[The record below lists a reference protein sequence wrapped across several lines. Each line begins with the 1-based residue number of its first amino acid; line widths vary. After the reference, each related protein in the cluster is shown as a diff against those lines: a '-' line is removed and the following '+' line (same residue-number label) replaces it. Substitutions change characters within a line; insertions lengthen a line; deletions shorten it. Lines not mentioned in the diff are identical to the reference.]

1 MQSLLPKD
9 DEPIKPIQP
18 PQPQQ
23 QAQPQY
29 PPPQGYNY
37 PPPNYPPPNYP
48 PQQTYPPQNYPPQ
61 GYAPQQP
68 QPQPQPQQSA
78 PVNYGPPPAGSNLKT
93 SILMGAVVALIA
105 ACGYL
110 FYQVSE
116 VRSQVAE
123 TKEALLAEIEK
134 IHETSSVTVQT
145 SKRNIEA
152 MEKSLAQSRAQ
163 AAALSGQA
171 KIEAEKH
178 ADEIAVKLEKAQA
191 EQGQKIGALGADVSQ
206 VKDVAAA
213 TSTKVGEVTNEVG
226 TLKTDTATNKSAIE
240 KTIADLK
247 SARGDL
253 GIQSGLIATNGKEL
267 QALKQLGERNY
278 IDFKVATDKHKK
290 KGDPPGEKV
299 GDIRVVLKNT
309 DPKKNT
315 FDIQIVADDKTIPK
329 PKSTALV
336 PVQFVLSKSVLPYEL
351 VVMDVKK
358 DLIVGYLSV
367 PKVQQT
373 RGSSSN

>member
-9 DEPIKPIQP
+9 DEPIRPIQP
-18 PQPQQ
+18 PQP

-48 PQQTYPPQNYPPQ
+48 PQQQAYPPQQYPPQ
-61 GYAPQQP
+61 QAYA
-68 QPQPQPQQSA
+68 PQPQPQQPA
-78 PVNYGPPPAGSNLKT
+78 QVNYLPPPADGSNLK
-93 SILMGAVVALIA
+93 IAVLGGAVVVLIA
-105 ACGYL
+105 TCGFLY
-110 FYQVSE
+110 YQINAVK
-116 VRSQVAE
+116 SQVAE

-178 ADEIAVKLEKAQA
+178 ADEIAVKLERAQA

-253 GIQSGLIATNGKEL
+253 GIQSGLIATNSKEL
-267 QALKQLGERNY
+267 TALKQLGERNY
-278 IDFKVATDKHKK
+278 VDFKVAVDKHKK

-299 GDIRVVLKNT
+299 GDIRVVLKST

-351 VVMDVKK
+351 VVQDVKK
-358 DLIVGYLSV
+358 DLIVGYLSI

-373 RGSSSN
+373 RAASSN

>member
-18 PQPQQ
+18 PQP

-48 PQQTYPPQNYPPQ
+48 PQNYPPQAQNYPPQ
-61 GYAPQQP
+61 GYAPQPQQP
-68 QPQPQPQQSA
+68 QLQPA
-78 PVNYGPPPAGSNLKT
+78 PVNYAPAPAGSNLKM
-93 SILMGAVVALIA
+93 SILMGAVLALVA

-110 FYQVSE
+110 YYQLSE
-116 VRSQVAE
+116 VRTQIAD
-123 TKEALLAEIEK
+123 TKEALSAEIEK

-152 MEKSLAQSRAQ
+152 MEKQLAQSRAQ

-171 KIEAEKH
+171 KVEANKH
-178 ADEIAVKLEKAQA
+178 ADEIEAKLSKAQA
-191 EQGQKIGALGADVSQ
+191 EQGQKISAVTADVSQ

-226 TLKTDTATNKSAIE
+226 TLKTDTASNKSAIE

-247 SARGDL
+247 SAKGDL
-253 GIQSGLIATNGKEL
+253 GVQSGLIATNGKEL
-267 QALKQLGERNY
+267 LALKQLGERNY
-278 IDFKVATDKHKK
+278 IEFKLAKVKK
-290 KGDPPGEKV
+290 NVPQKV
-299 GDIRVVLKNT
+299 GDIQLVLESAE
-309 DPKKNT
+309 PKKNT
-315 FDIQIVADDKTIPK
+315 FSVVIIADDKRVDKKNRTVNEPI
-329 PKSTALV
+329 
-336 PVQFVLSKSVLPYEL
+336 QFLLSKSVLPYEL
-351 VVMDVKK
+351 VINDVKK